1 MDFPYDLTNP
11 NKHIIGSLNSTGPL
25 MDLAITTNNVAT
37 SGAVWPAANRALYQ
51 PVMVETW
58 FLAQVMAVQVTATA
72 AGNFDVGI
80 FDSFGRKLVSM
91 GSTAVGSV
99 GLQTFNITDTWLPP
113 GVYYLAMNCSTT
125 TTVAVARTTPA
136 SALMCQLCGQQQSS
150 EGSVALPTTATFAN
164 PASNYVPW
172 IVTTGIAVI

>member
-91 GSTAVGSV
+91 AKLLGIRLRL
-99 GLQTFNITDTWLPP
+99 LQPIRMS
-113 GVYYLAMNCSTT
+113 GHY
-125 TTVAVARTTPA
+125 
-136 SALMCQLCGQQQSS
+136 
-150 EGSVALPTTATFAN
+150 
-164 PASNYVPW
+164 
-172 IVTTGIAVI
+172 GIAVGRCIRLARILRIV